1 MGNQSFTRYAVRER
15 RGNSIMADTLEQ
27 TDVQGNEHEHLQGKV
42 TFHEP
47 DMGWSAESYE
57 RELGEYVAVR
67 GRAPQSVTMHPET
80 AAALGLDD
88 ENADPALTRN
98 VPFLV
103 TSSDYD
109 RDTITLY
116 F

>member
-1 MGNQSFTRYAVRER
+1 MEETMEETIEN
-15 RGNSIMADTLEQ
+15 
-27 TDVQGNEHEHLQGKV
+27 VQLQGKV

-47 DMGWSAESYE
+47 DSGWSAEAYE
-57 RELGEYVAVR
+57 RELNEYVAVR
-67 GRAPQSVTMHPET
+67 GRAPQSVTMHPDT
-80 AAALGLDD
+80 AAALGLED
-88 ENADPALTRN
+88 EAVDPSLTRN

-103 TSSDYD
+103 TSTDYD

>member
-1 MGNQSFTRYAVRER
+1 
-15 RGNSIMADTLEQ
+15 MAETLEHM
-27 TDVQGNEHEHLQGKV
+27 TSHLQGKV

-47 DMGWSAESYE
+47 AEGWNAESYE
-57 RELGEYVAVR
+57 QELGEYVAVR
-67 GRAPQSVTMHPET
+67 GRAPQSVTMHPDT

-88 ENADPALTRN
+88 GHADSSLMRTI
-98 VPFLV
+98 PFLV
-103 TSSDYD
+103 TSPDYD